1 MIEQSIRSK
10 NNQISGFTIV
20 EVLVSIVVFAM
31 LAVSITVLFSSMQ
44 ASQRNAQYLSI
55 ATQEA
60 RARIEIMRADYSNL
74 VNGTTTFPLPDTLPA
89 GSIGKVVVSD
99 AGVGEIKR
107 LQVSVAFAGRQVELE
122 ALATKEGAL

>member
-1 MIEQSIRSK
+1 MIEQPIRSK
-10 NNQISGFTIV
+10 DNYISGFTIV

-60 RARIEIMRADYSNL
+60 RAKIEIMRSDYVNL
-74 VNGTTTFPLPDTLPA
+74 VNGTTTFPLPDTLPP
-89 GSIGKVVVSD
+89 GSVGSVMVSD
-99 AGVGEIKR
+99 FGTGEIKR
-107 LQVSVAFAGRQVELE
+107 LRATVLFGSRQVELE